1 MFEMDEIYERMSEFA
16 TLQYN
21 QRGTYVLVMQCR
33 RAVKVQIGQ
42 LSNMCME
49 IGWYLYI
56 GSAFGSGGL
65 KARVGRHLREQK
77 KKHWHIDY
85 LLPNITV
92 REIWYRCAN
101 RKLEHHW
108 ADAILSQP
116 NSAIPVLGF
125 GSSDCNC
132 KTHLVYFRHRMNV
145 EAARERLS
153 PHIWLLSS

>member
-85 LLPNITV
+85 LLEESVIKDVFLSREEECDINRDIFLLPN
-92 REIWYRCAN
+92 
-101 RKLEHHW
+101 
-108 ADAILSQP
+108 AIIIS
-116 NSAIPVLGF
+116 NKF
-125 GSSDCNC
+125 GSSDCSC
-132 KTHLVYFRHRMNV
+132 ESHLAYFKDQKSIPNNLEKMEV
-145 EAARERLS
+145 
-153 PHIWLLSS
+153 LL